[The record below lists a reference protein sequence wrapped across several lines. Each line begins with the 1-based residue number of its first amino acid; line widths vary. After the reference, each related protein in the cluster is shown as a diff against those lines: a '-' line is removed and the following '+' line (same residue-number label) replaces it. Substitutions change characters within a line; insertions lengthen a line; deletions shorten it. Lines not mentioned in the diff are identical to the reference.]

1 MREGDKCG
9 VEWSGV
15 EWSEE
20 EGPKGKEARRRGGI
34 RSRTNT
40 NKKVGKEHNL
50 NMQSKHL
57 QEMAVLI
64 RMKQEEQK

>member
-1 MREGDKCG
+1 MREGDKSG

-15 EWSEE
+15 RKKDQKE
-20 EGPKGKEARRRGGI
+20 KEARRRGGI

-57 QEMAVLI
+57 QEKAVLK
-64 RMKQEEQK
+64 RRCLKG